1 VPLRIIS
8 CVPEICELSWQMARA
23 LLSTKADGHVGTV
36 RTLGDEEE
44 DAVHGARWI
53 GAAALALAST
63 GCVYPLGLALDTWT
77 WGGYWSGTWEEAPA
91 HVRGDGEPVTEE
103 RPVPRFHSLSESGP
117 LRVVLE
123 RTGRERVTV
132 TAEEALLPYVDADV
146 RGGVLHIGPALG
158 VSLAPAE
165 EIVVHV
171 ECAEVLDIT
180 ASWGAAVDAD
190 LGWLPELWIS
200 LRGDASLT
208 AQGEAER
215 QHATLSGGSRLDA
228 LDLRSERVE
237 ARLSG
242 GSEAW
247 LWVKDRLDVD
257 AHDASRVR
265 FRGNPVVDARG
276 SATSAVTRY

>member
-1 VPLRIIS
+1 MPVRITY
-8 CVPEICELSWQMARA
+8 CVPETCAPSWQVART
-23 LLSTKADGHVGTV
+23 LLPTQTDGHVGTV
-36 RTLGDEEE
+36 RTSGDEEE
-44 DAVHGARWI
+44 DAVQGARWV

-77 WGGYWSGTWEEAPA
+77 WGGTWGGIREEAPA
-91 HVRGDGEPVTEE
+91 ELRGNGELVTEA
-103 RPVPRFHSLSESGP
+103 RPVSRFDALSASGP

-132 TAEEALLPYVDADV
+132 TAEEALLPYLEADV
-146 RGGVLHIGPALG
+146 RGGVLHIGPARG
-158 VSLAPAE
+158 VILAPTE
-165 EIVVHV
+165 EIIVHV
-171 ECAEVLDIT
+171 ECAEVLDII

-215 QHATLSGGSRLDA
+215 QHATLSEGSRLDA
-228 LDLRSERVE
+228 LDVRSERVE

-242 GSEAW
+242 GSEAL

-257 AHDASRVR
+257 AQGASRVL
-265 FRGNPVVDARG
+265 FRGNPVVDVRVA
-276 SATSAVTRY
+276 ATSTVTRY